1 MTDLTMYEAGSR
13 NEAGSILMYQYK
25 EGYDANNQYANYR
38 FCYLCADWG
47 DDVRLQA
54 YPVVFAFLENRS
66 TYCDDCGCY
75 VSEDSEYGIG

>member
-1 MTDLTMYEAGSR
+1 MADLTMYEAGSR

-25 EGYDANNQYANYR
+25 DERNEELY
-38 FCYLCADWG
+38 CYLCADWG
-47 DDVRLQA
+47 DDDRLQA

>member
-13 NEAGSILMYQYK
+13 NEAGSILMYRYK
-25 EGYDANNQYANYR
+25 DADETNDQSYC
-38 FCYLCADWG
+38 FLCADWG
-47 DDVRLQA
+47 DDDMLQSF
-54 YPVVFAFLENRS
+54 PVVFDFLPNRS